1 MIIPTVGRK
10 VWYWPRDT
18 DGMVNIDEDPHD
30 ATIVGVLSN
39 TCVNLACHDAEGR
52 HYVVRSVLLWQ
63 DTEGLH
69 LELRPSE
76 GFAEWMPYQ
85 TGQAAKAAALDAE
98 PVTPL
103 SA

>member
-1 MIIPTVGRK
+1 MLQP
-10 VWYWPRDT
+10 
-18 DGMVNIDEDPHD
+18 ME
-30 ATIVGVLSN
+30 
-39 TCVNLACHDAEGR
+39 
-52 HYVVRSVLLWQ
+52 VLLWQ